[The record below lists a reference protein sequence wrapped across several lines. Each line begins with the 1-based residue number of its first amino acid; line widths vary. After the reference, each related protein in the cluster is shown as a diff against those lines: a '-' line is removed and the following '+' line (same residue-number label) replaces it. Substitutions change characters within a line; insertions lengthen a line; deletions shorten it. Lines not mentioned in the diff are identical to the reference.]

1 MSAFYQ
7 SDLARVHDQDFSSLA
22 REAAYLIKKLAASD
36 QKTVLDL
43 GSGSGTLAGLL
54 AGSGFEVTG
63 VDYSTDMVELAQQK
77 VPEASFICSSIFD
90 YEPLPCD
97 IISMIGEVVC
107 YLFDHKSDEQHLSAL
122 FQKLYSILNPGGFLI
137 FDFLTPDV
145 VTEGHLA
152 RRIIE
157 RENWSMFVT
166 LDKDASGE
174 ILTRDITL
182 FYKVGELYRRSQEI
196 HRQRLY
202 KKSTLQGILEDTGFQ
217 IKFLDSYGDEP
228 FRNGHAG
235 LVARK

>member
-1 MSAFYQ
+1 MSSFYQ

-22 REAAYLIKKLAASD
+22 RDAAYLIKKMATSD

-54 AGSGFEVTG
+54 AAYGFDVTG
-63 VDYSTDMVELAQQK
+63 VDYSPDMVELAQKK
-77 VPEASFICSSIFD
+77 VPEASFIRSSIFD
-90 YEPLPCD
+90 YEPPPCD
-97 IISMIGEVVC
+97 IISMIGEVIC
-107 YLFDHKSDEQHLSAL
+107 YLFDHKSDEQHLGTL
-122 FQKLYSILNPGGFLI
+122 FQKLYSTLNPDGLLI

-145 VTEGHLA
+145 ATEGHLA

-157 RENWSMFVT
+157 RANWSMFVT

-182 FYKVGELYRRSQEI
+182 FYKVEELYRRSQEI

-202 KKSTLQGILEDTGFQ
+202 KKATLQGILEDIGFQ
-217 IKFLDSYGDEP
+217 IELLDSYGDEP
-228 FRNGHAG
+228 FRTGHVG
-235 LVARK
+235 IVARK